1 MISLK
6 GWKQVHCIRG
16 NVESIKSLG
25 NDKYLLIIPVGE
37 QVTLSDT
44 PNEKAMWKLPALVLY
59 HFFGVKREK
68 HC

>member
-1 MISLK
+1 M
-6 GWKQVHCIRG
+6 
-16 NVESIKSLG
+16 ESIKSLG